1 MNSMSCPVDE
11 AFDPLSPDY
20 LADPYAILAAL
31 PHREQPIFYAPA
43 IGYYVLTRYD
53 DIAAV
58 FRDPASYSAAVAQAP
73 LGPIT
78 EQAQKILLGA
88 GHKPQPSMVSLDEP
102 EHARLRKPTARAF
115 SMKRVTAMVP
125 TIEATTARLLDA
137 VDGEAEFDLVAALAF
152 PLPANIVFSLMGV
165 PEQDFAQLKHWCGY
179 RAALGWGRPAPEDQV
194 EIATSMAAYRG
205 YLRDLVDRKA
215 TEPGDDLTSDL
226 IVIHR
231 EAPDRLTRDEIGS
244 ILFSLSFAGHET
256 TTGLIGNTVRPA
268 ARAAG
273 PLGRD
278 RAGPGPDP
286 GRGRGDP
293 ALRPFGT
300 GLAPRHHP
308 AGEAGSAAPARGG
321 AAVPVAGRRRP
332 GRLGVS
338 RPGRVRP
345 APPRRRPAPGLRPG
359 PALLSGREPRPARSP
374 DRRDRTGPPLP
385 PAEPGPGSAAD
396 LSPQH
401 LIPRP
406 AVPPR
411 PGSLGVSFRSILFEP
426 AHDLPQSAR
435 PDSSQVLADLNL
447 DQVCSALTLGR
458 DQYDLAPYFLSPL
471 PDEAAIYYRHQV
483 LRDLRTSDVRAAVA
497 AFARSLTTM
506 RQSLAQVS
514 RLGHR
519 YQQQRWFLDAANTY
533 SQAVLTLAQQLR
545 DVELT
550 SAGLTSWREYLE
562 NYLQSAEYQQLTAG
576 LADLLDRLREV
587 RYCVHIKANRVKVT
601 RYEDEKDYGAEV
613 ERTFA
618 KFAQGTAAEDR
629 TALRT
634 LAEMDHV
641 EAKILDGVAT
651 LFPELFSELDDFR
664 RRYASFADDLVMT
677 FDREVQFYLAYLDYI
692 RPLESAGCE
701 FCYPEVSTASK
712 QTRVDDGFDLA
723 LASKLQGEGKVV
735 VRNSLQLDGPER
747 VIVVTGP
754 NQGGKT
760 TFARMFGQLHYL
772 ASLGL
777 PVPGRSARLFVPD
790 RIFTHFEKEENLD
803 NLRSNL
809 EDELVRM
816 HDILAAATSRSVI
829 VMNESFASTTLE
841 DASFLGARDPAPGH
855 RAGPARPVR
864 DVRRPAGHPERGLR
878 EHGGR
883 DRPGQSG
890 RPDVQDRAQ
899 ACRRPGLRGRDRR

>member
-1 MNSMSCPVDE
+1 M
-11 AFDPLSPDY
+11 
-20 LADPYAILAAL
+20 
-31 PHREQPIFYAPA
+31 
-43 IGYYVLTRYD
+43 
-53 DIAAV
+53 
-58 FRDPASYSAAVAQAP
+58 
-73 LGPIT
+73 
-78 EQAQKILLGA
+78 
-88 GHKPQPSMVSLDEP
+88 
-102 EHARLRKPTARAF
+102 
-115 SMKRVTAMVP
+115 
-125 TIEATTARLLDA
+125 
-137 VDGEAEFDLVAALAF
+137 
-152 PLPANIVFSLMGV
+152 
-165 PEQDFAQLKHWCGY
+165 
-179 RAALGWGRPAPEDQV
+179 
-194 EIATSMAAYRG
+194 
-205 YLRDLVDRKA
+205 
-215 TEPGDDLTSDL
+215 
-226 IVIHR
+226 
-231 EAPDRLTRDEIGS
+231 
-244 ILFSLSFAGHET
+244 
-256 TTGLIGNTVRPA
+256 
-268 ARAAG
+268 
-273 PLGRD
+273 
-278 RAGPGPDP
+278 
-286 GRGRGDP
+286 
-293 ALRPFGT
+293 
-300 GLAPRHHP
+300 
-308 AGEAGSAAPARGG
+308 
-321 AAVPVAGRRRP
+321 
-332 GRLGVS
+332 
-338 RPGRVRP
+338 
-345 APPRRRPAPGLRPG
+345 
-359 PALLSGREPRPARSP
+359 
-374 DRRDRTGPPLP
+374 
-385 PAEPGPGSAAD
+385 
-396 LSPQH
+396 
-401 LIPRP
+401 
-406 AVPPR
+406 
-411 PGSLGVSFRSILFEP
+411 SFRSILFEP
-426 AHDLPQSAR
+426 AHDLPESGR
-435 PDSSQVLADLNL
+435 PASSQVLADLNL

-483 LRDLRTSDVRAAVA
+483 LRDLRTVDVRAAVA
-497 AFARSLTTM
+497 AFARSLTAM

-550 SAGLTSWREYLE
+550 SAGLVSWREYLE
-562 NYLQSAEYQQLTAG
+562 SYLQSAEYQQLTAG

-587 RYCVHIKANRVKVT
+587 RYCVHIKANRVRVT

-641 EAKILDGVAT
+641 EAKILDGVVT
-651 LFPELFSELDDFR
+651 LFPELFSDLDDFR

-692 RPLESAGCE
+692 RPLEAAGCE
-701 FCYPEVSTASK
+701 FCYPEVGTVSK

-790 RIFTHFEKEENLD
+790 RIFTHFEREENLD

-816 HDILAAATSRSVI
+816 HDILTAATSRSVI

-841 DASFLGARDPAPGH
+841 DASFLGAEIL
-855 RAGPARPVR
+855 
-864 DVRRPAGHPERGLR
+864 RRVTGQDLLGLYVTFVDRLATLNGACVSMVAEIVPDNPAGRTFKIVRKPADGLAYAAAIADRYGLSYERLR
-878 EHGGR
+878 ELLTR
-883 DRPGQSG
+883 
-890 RPDVQDRAQ
+890 
-899 ACRRPGLRGRDRR
+899 